1 MLLAAGGLGALQAAS
16 IVSGFPFAIV
26 ILIMMY
32 SLLRGLSRDRLIL
45 YRQQQ
50 WFITEESAEH
60 NSANEF
66 RDEDLLTGPPDLA
79 KPDD

>member
-1 MLLAAGGLGALQAAS
+1 
-16 IVSGFPFAIV
+16 
-26 ILIMMY
+26 MMY

-45 YRQQQ
+45 YRNQQ

-66 RDEDLLTGPPDLA
+66 RDEALLTGPPDL
-79 KPDD
+79 KKDNE

>member
-1 MLLAAGGLGALQAAS
+1 
-16 IVSGFPFAIV
+16 
-26 ILIMMY
+26 MMY
-32 SLLRGLSRDRLIL
+32 SLLRGLSRDYLIL

-66 RDEDLLTGPPDLA
+66 PDEDLLKGPPA
-79 KPDD
+79 VKETGE

>member
-1 MLLAAGGLGALQAAS
+1 MQAAS

-26 ILIMMY
+26 IVVMMY

-45 YRQQQ
+45 YRNQQ
-50 WFITEESAEH
+50 WFVTEESAEH

-66 RDEDLLTGPPDLA
+66 RDEHLLKGPP
-79 KPDD
+79 KISEPDK